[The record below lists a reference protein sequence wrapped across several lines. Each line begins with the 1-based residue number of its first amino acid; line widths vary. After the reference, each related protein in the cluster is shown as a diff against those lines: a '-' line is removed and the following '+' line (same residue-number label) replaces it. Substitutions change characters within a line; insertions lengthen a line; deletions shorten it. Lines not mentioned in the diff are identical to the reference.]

1 MQRLVASVCFVA
13 LLITGFLVRSAVPV
27 AAQTGQGELK
37 PVDSTLYQTVTMDCL
52 AVKFKINEIHR
63 ADKLLRVT
71 MGESYD
77 NISTNLMGN
86 LNTRIVQNKL
96 DGSELIKI
104 AAEFEEA
111 HKSFRDDY
119 MRYDDS
125 LVDLIKA
132 DCQSG
137 MQTYY
142 SSLQTTREL
151 RADVEEDVV
160 KLNEIIEQYHTAFKE
175 FRDKIETK
183 DETDE

>member
-13 LLITGFLVRSAVPV
+13 LFISGVLLYNAATVSA
-27 AAQTGQGELK
+27 QSGEGQLK
-37 PVDSTLYQTVTMDCL
+37 PVDSTLYRTVAMDCL

-63 ADKLLRVT
+63 SDKLLRVT

-77 NISTNLMGN
+77 NISTGLMGN
-86 LNTRIVQNKL
+86 MNARIVQNKL

-104 AAEFEEA
+104 AADFEKA
-111 HKSFRDDY
+111 HKDFRDVY

-132 DCQSG
+132 DCQTST
-137 MQTYY
+137 QTYY

-151 RADVEEDVV
+151 RTDVEEHVEQ
-160 KLNEIIEQYHTAFKE
+160 LNELIEQYHAAFDE
-175 FRDKIETK
+175 FRKTIETK
-183 DETDE
+183 DEDDK